1 MLGFKELAFLDIQNV
16 FMNPEEF
23 GEKHQIDGKEML
35 VVVDGLEVVERS
47 KKQVERGRI
56 DGVYEKQVL
65 IYVSRTE
72 FGALP
77 AIGRI
82 LKFDKGQYRVLDAVD
97 EWGMYSITLGAYCS

>member
-1 MLGFKELAFLDIQNV
+1 MLGFKELAFLDIHNV
-16 FMNPEEF
+16 FMNPDEF

-35 VVVDGLEVVERS
+35 VVVDGMEVVERS

-56 DGVYEKQVL
+56 DGIYEKQVL

-82 LKFDKGQYRVLDAVD
+82 LQFDNRQYRVVDAID
-97 EWGMYSITLGAYCS
+97 EGGMYSITLGAYRS

>member
-1 MLGFKELAFLDIQNV
+1 MYGFKELAFLDIQNV

-35 VVVDGLEVVERS
+35 VVVDGMEVVERS
-47 KKQVERGRI
+47 KKQVEHGRI
-56 DGVYEKQVL
+56 DGIYEKQVL
-65 IYVSRTE
+65 IYVSRAD

-82 LKFDKGQYRVLDAVD
+82 LQFDRKQYRVADAVD
-97 EWGMYSITLGAYCS
+97 EGGIYSITLGAYRS